1 MPASGSLATLELGCY
16 PPETREDDEM
26 ANLTVYK
33 YPTADGAEAALE
45 NLKSLQAQGLVTVID
60 AAIVT
65 WPEGKK
71 KPKTKQMVNMTGMG
85 ALDGA
90 FWGMLFGL
98 IFFMP
103 LLGGLIG
110 AGIGALGGHF
120 TDIGIDDDFITSVRE
135 QVTEGS
141 SALFLLSQ
149 DEVVDRLKE
158 AFAGAHMELLASN
171 LSKDQEARLKTAFSA
186 E

>member
-1 MPASGSLATLELGCY
+1 
-16 PPETREDDEM
+16 M

-45 NLKSLQAQGLVTVID
+45 QLKGLQAQGLITVLD

-65 WPEGKK
+65 WPTGKK
-71 KPKTKQMVNMTGMG
+71 KPKTRQAVNMTGVG

-120 TDIGIDDDFITSVRE
+120 TDIGIDDDFIRSVRE

-141 SALFLLSQ
+141 SALFLMSQ
-149 DEVVDRLKE
+149 DEVVDRLRE
-158 AFAGAHMELLASN
+158 AFGASERELLATN
-171 LSKDQEARLKTAFSA
+171 LSKDQEAKLKASFSA

>member
-1 MPASGSLATLELGCY
+1 
-16 PPETREDDEM
+16 M

-33 YPTADGAEAALE
+33 YATADGAEAALDK
-45 NLKSLQAQGLVTVID
+45 LKGLQAQGLITVID
-60 AAIVT
+60 AATVA
-65 WPEGKK
+65 WPMGKK
-71 KPKTKQMVNMTGMG
+71 KPKTRQAVNMTGVG

-110 AGIGALGGHF
+110 AGIGAIGGHF
-120 TDIGIDDDFITSVRE
+120 TDIGIDDSFIKSVRE
-135 QVTEGS
+135 KVTEGS

-149 DEVVDRLKE
+149 DEVVDRLQE
-158 AFAGAHMELLASN
+158 AFAGTDMELLATN
-171 LSKDQEARLKTAFSA
+171 LSKEQEEKLRAAFSA

>member
-1 MPASGSLATLELGCY
+1 
-16 PPETREDDEM
+16 M
-26 ANLTVYK
+26 AHLTVYK
-33 YPTADGAEAALE
+33 YATPDGAEAALE
-45 NLKSLQAQGLVTVID
+45 KLKSLQAQGLITMLD

-65 WPEGKK
+65 WPVGKQ
-71 KPKTKQMVNMTGMG
+71 KPKTRQMVNMTGMG

-110 AGIGALGGHF
+110 AGIGAIGGHF
-120 TDIGIDDDFITSVRE
+120 TDIGIDDAFITSVRE
-135 QVTEGS
+135 KVTEGS
-141 SALFLLSQ
+141 SALFLMSQ
-149 DEVVDRLKE
+149 DEVVDRLRE
-158 AFAGAHMELLASN
+158 AFAGTAMELLATN
-171 LSKDQEARLKTAFSA
+171 LSKDQEAKLKAAFSA